1 MLRPPGGEYPG
12 TVLATALATA
22 LTEATGQA
30 HEVTALEAVSGGC
43 INTAYRVLT
52 THGVYFAKVNASD
65 FLAAF
70 RQEAK
75 ALNVINATGEM
86 KVPGVIHV
94 GQIAESETDKN
105 NKALSF
111 LLMDFI
117 EAKPTS
123 PSAQALLGRQLAR
136 MHRHSAKR
144 YGWDGAN
151 YLGATRQQN
160 TWHGGWCEFWQK
172 NRLVP
177 QTELAKQNGM
187 KPTLYQKLQ
196 KLIDQTPALL
206 GDHQP
211 QASLLHGDLW
221 SGNVTFAVADA
232 EQHVVPVIFDPAC
245 YYGDR
250 ETDLAM
256 TELFGGFGQSFY
268 QAYQAEW
275 PLSSGYQQRKPFYN
289 LYHVL
294 NHFNLFAGHYEQQ
307 VARMVESIVENLL
320 AH

>member
-1 MLRPPGGEYPG
+1 MLRPSSGEYPD

-22 LTEATGQA
+22 LTETTGQA
-30 HEVTALEAVSGGC
+30 HEVTGLEAVSGSY

-52 THGVYFAKVNASD
+52 TQDVYFAKVNTSD

-75 ALNVINATGEM
+75 ALKAIKATGEM
-86 KVPGVIHV
+86 KAPGVIHV
-94 GQIAESETDKN
+94 GQIAEPETNKS

-111 LLMDFI
+111 LLMDYI
-117 EAKPTS
+117 ESKPAS
-123 PSAQALLGRQLAR
+123 SSAQALLGRQLAR
-136 MHRHSAKR
+136 MHRHSVKR
-144 YGWDGAN
+144 YGWDGPN

-160 TWHGGWCEFWQK
+160 TWYGDWTEFWQK
-172 NRLVP
+172 NRLGL
-177 QTELAKQNGM
+177 QTELARQNGI
-187 KPTLYQKLQ
+187 KPNLYQKLQ
-196 KLIDQTPALL
+196 KLIAQTPALL

-307 VARMVESIVENLL
+307 VERMVENLL
-320 AH
+320 VH